1 MASIGGRRSV
11 AEKGK
16 GIQVFPDP
24 SSELPPASRLMESGI
39 RAGRG
44 AESCESSGSSDDD
57 DGPVGSGSDEGSP
70 SDSEVSDRLSRRPAP
85 AIERMTPF
93 RCNCDGTSEELS
105 DLDPKFDRSHLA
117 KEYDW
122 GDVDST
128 HSDLEG
134 VSSLMEKS
142 RASGVTFMI
151 PTPDQRPWTPP
162 VGYCCVY
169 ESFFGEDSRLWF
181 PIPRLITSYCR
192 RGIALSQL
200 MNGAVRIAVAL
211 MVMAAEIDV
220 SMSVR
225 VFEELTQTQPKPNG
239 FIRPRIKTKRWRRS
253 YFYITVDEAGF
264 EDPRG
269 VDRRFLWNR
278 DIVGH
283 PNTFGPLDA
292 FRRDLPKLVALR
304 LQEWR
309 SFDRK
314 RILRQQRRIARFD
327 WEPYIPCEKSK
338 GKRLKL
344 PLMGTFSNVFD
355 PTTNVAGTGS
365 VAVDTLV
372 GRDSTP
378 ASVAASPIVEGHVD
392 APPPKKKR
400 KRSSKTRTVPPLD
413 GDERDVTRSPRG
425 PRGDNEVESDR
436 EEAHVMGSLSP
447 VRGLSLGGGVATCR
461 DNLVAGYEAVLRK
474 MTLDLEK
481 AKEEIRVKGSELETV
496 QREKL
501 DGVKELETAHSK
513 IRQLERE
520 RNEDLERTKRAM
532 ERMRQSRNREL
543 LSERK
548 CVVASA
554 DRRFEKFR
562 RYMADRDRKEEKR
575 LLHGTALGTLNA
587 VTMLEKRG
595 LPIPR
600 ELKDLLTANEETFR
614 KEAEEVTVEVI
625 TESDLALSPYR
636 SASTVAPRSPIFDSV
651 APHVTQAS
659 TVACRPTATLSG
671 GHTGASDRPFGTV
684 SGPFGVVSGRL
695 SHDDSI
701 EEPEEAGTAETGDA
715 HSSDPAVE
723 A

>member
-1 MASIGGRRSV
+1 MDRSADLLNEHRESMASIGGRRSV

-44 AESCESSGSSDDD
+44 AESCVEVEGMRREGERSDRSTSSCESSGSSDDD

-181 PIPRLITSYCR
+181 PIPRLITSYCFR

-239 FIRPRIKTKRWRRS
+239 VYSVQMRSGLDILTSPRIKTKRWRRS

-278 DIVGH
+278 DIG
-283 PNTFGPLDA
+283 
-292 FRRDLPKLVALR
+292 
-304 LQEWR
+304 
-309 SFDRK
+309 
-314 RILRQQRRIARFD
+314 
-327 WEPYIPCEKSK
+327 
-338 GKRLKL
+338 
-344 PLMGTFSNVFD
+344 
-355 PTTNVAGTGS
+355 
-365 VAVDTLV
+365 
-372 GRDSTP
+372 
-378 ASVAASPIVEGHVD
+378 
-392 APPPKKKR
+392 
-400 KRSSKTRTVPPLD
+400 
-413 GDERDVTRSPRG
+413 RSP
-425 PRGDNEVESDR
+425 SSTTL
-436 EEAHVMGSLSP
+436 HFCLS
-447 VRGLSLGGGVATCR
+447 
-461 DNLVAGYEAVLRK
+461 
-474 MTLDLEK
+474 
-481 AKEEIRVKGSELETV
+481 
-496 QREKL
+496 
-501 DGVKELETAHSK
+501 
-513 IRQLERE
+513 
-520 RNEDLERTKRAM
+520 
-532 ERMRQSRNREL
+532 
-543 LSERK
+543 
-548 CVVASA
+548 
-554 DRRFEKFR
+554 
-562 RYMADRDRKEEKR
+562 
-575 LLHGTALGTLNA
+575 
-587 VTMLEKRG
+587 
-595 LPIPR
+595 
-600 ELKDLLTANEETFR
+600 
-614 KEAEEVTVEVI
+614 
-625 TESDLALSPYR
+625 
-636 SASTVAPRSPIFDSV
+636 
-651 APHVTQAS
+651 
-659 TVACRPTATLSG
+659 
-671 GHTGASDRPFGTV
+671 
-684 SGPFGVVSGRL
+684 
-695 SHDDSI
+695 
-701 EEPEEAGTAETGDA
+701 
-715 HSSDPAVE
+715 
-723 A
+723 